1 MKAAIAAALS
11 AAALAGCAGFGSK
24 DVQRYFVLEVAPPK
38 SAAPASAPRSGPTLL
53 IAPTGASSFYDTQEI
68 VFSRTE
74 GQRNYYQFSSW
85 TEPPAR
91 TLDRLLAVRLDNTGN
106 FAAVVPTTSGVRGSL
121 LLRAQLV
128 EMYHDV
134 STEPGEVDVTLDV
147 SLSDPATRVLVARRS
162 FVAAVPVASADA
174 VGAVHAFDLALTRIL
189 DDVAAW
195 TSERAAAPRPVP
207 TR

>member
-1 MKAAIAAALS
+1 MKAGVAVAFI
-11 AAALAGCAGFGSK
+11 AAALAGCAGLGSK
-24 DVQRYFVLEVAPPK
+24 DVQRYFVLEVAPPS
-38 SAAPASAPRSGPTLL
+38 SALPASAARSGPTLL

-68 VFSRTE
+68 VFSRVE

-91 TLDRLLAVRLDNTGN
+91 SLDRLLAARLDGSGN
-106 FAAVVPTTSGVRGSL
+106 FAAVVSTTSGVRGSL

-128 EMYHDV
+128 EMYHDA
-134 STEPGEVDVTLDV
+134 STEPGEVEVTLEV
-147 SLSDPATRVLVARRS
+147 SLSDPLTRVLVARRS
-162 FVAAVPVASADA
+162 FVAAVPVASGDA

-195 TSERAAAPRPVP
+195 TSERAAAARPLPPR
-207 TR
+207 

>member
-1 MKAAIAAALS
+1 VKAATAAALL
-11 AAALAGCAGFGSK
+11 AAALAGCASFGSK
-24 DVQRYFVLEVAPPK
+24 DVQRYFVLEVAPSK
-38 SAAPASAPRSGPTLL
+38 AAPAATRSGPTLL

-68 VFSRTE
+68 VFSRVE

-91 TLDRLLAVRLDNTGN
+91 ALDRLLAARLDGTGN

-121 LLRAQLV
+121 LLRANLV
-128 EMYHDV
+128 EMYHDA
-134 STEPGEVDVTLDV
+134 STEPGEVDVTLEV

-162 FVAAVPVASADA
+162 FVAAVPVASANA
-174 VGAVHAFDLALTRIL
+174 AGAVQGFDLALTRIL

-195 TSERAAAPRPVP
+195 ASEHAVAARPLP